1 MTIPNR
7 NINFPT
13 AIKFGSGRIKELAD
27 HCKAVGIKR
36 PLFVTDPGLA
46 SLPMVQA
53 IVADVKSAGL
63 AIQIFSEVRPNP
75 IEANILAGVKA
86 YKARAK
92 FNGGREIDIA
102 IWDGHLG
109 FLTS

>member
-27 HCKAVGIKR
+27 HCKAVGIRR

-46 SLPMVQA
+46 NMPMVQA
-53 IVADVKSAGL
+53 IVADRKST
-63 AIQIFSEVRPNP
+63 R
-75 IEANILAGVKA
+75 
-86 YKARAK
+86 
-92 FNGGREIDIA
+92 
-102 IWDGHLG
+102 
-109 FLTS
+109 